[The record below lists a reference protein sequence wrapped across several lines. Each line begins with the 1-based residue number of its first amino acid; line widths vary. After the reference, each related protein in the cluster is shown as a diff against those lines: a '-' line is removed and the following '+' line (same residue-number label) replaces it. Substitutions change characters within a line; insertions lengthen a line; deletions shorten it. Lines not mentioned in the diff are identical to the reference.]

1 MFNYNEMGIVNT
13 DLNNFNFDINF
24 DAEDLLFL
32 LLFLSDFWLGI

>member
-1 MFNYNEMGIVNT
+1 MFNYNEMGIVNI
-13 DLNNFNFDINF
+13 DLNNINLDNNF